1 MPALADALLAGAA
14 AGPLTHQSL
23 IDFDLAALGRNFWG
37 LTIEHFLLR
46 EVPDGDLL
54 GVPSSLGDDTS
65 QVGRSC
71 LLKAGVVQDLYE
83 PVV

>member
-1 MPALADALLAGAA
+1 MKREEVTLQGHLFG
-14 AGPLTHQSL
+14 S
-23 IDFDLAALGRNFWG
+23 DLCGFWC

-71 LLKAGVVQDLYE
+71 LFKAGVVQDLYE